1 MEIRRR
7 PIMEYLFGTPRK
19 VSFTSLAEY
28 AEKIGEIHETGS
40 VLTCAMIPEEVRLV
54 IPPRQPLLSLEGILQ
69 SKDRTLSILL
79 SITGE
84 VGKQIYTPPHHTLR
98 EFSLYG
104 VHITY
109 DDNREQRLVAI
120 NTFYMLA

>member
-1 MEIRRR
+1 
-7 PIMEYLFGTPRK
+7 MEYLFGTPRK

-28 AEKIGEIHETGS
+28 AKKIREIHETGS

-84 VGKQIYTPPHHTLR
+84 VGKQIYTPPHHTR

-109 DDNREQRLVAI
+109 DDTGEQRLVAI
-120 NTFYMLA
+120 NTYYMLA